1 MAALVDGLSLGV
13 PEVRHWESW
22 DMGIHLQLLYL
33 GKNRFHTA
41 FGTNHLY
48 QFWFVDTFLY
58 QFWYER
64 KKLYTVDR
72 EIFAVKNFS
81 PVA

>member
-41 FGTNHLY
+41 FVQTICTSSG
-48 QFWFVDTFLY
+48 
-58 QFWYER
+58 
-64 KKLYTVDR
+64 
-72 EIFAVKNFS
+72 S
-81 PVA
+81 